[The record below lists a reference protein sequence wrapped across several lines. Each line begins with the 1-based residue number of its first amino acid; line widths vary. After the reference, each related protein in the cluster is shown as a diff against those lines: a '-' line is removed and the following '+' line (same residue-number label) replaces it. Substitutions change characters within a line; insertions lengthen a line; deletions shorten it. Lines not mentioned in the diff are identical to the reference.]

1 MSQPFRE
8 KHPRGKERMNKIF
21 DNKQEFTELYRDAVM
36 SISGKSVE
44 AASDLD
50 RFNALA
56 KLVAEKARTVATK
69 SDARATA
76 EGKKRVYYFSI
87 EFLIGRLLDNYL
99 LNFGVRDMVAEAL
112 DDMGFD
118 LSVIENQEPDP
129 ALGNGGLGRLAACF
143 LDSMAAEG
151 IAGYGNG
158 MRYRYGL
165 FKQEI
170 VNGSQV
176 EATDEWLTHG
186 YPWEVRRQD
195 KAVTVKF
202 GGHVEGFE
210 ENGRTFYRTVDT
222 QDILAVPY
230 DIPVVGYAGETV
242 NKLRV
247 WAAEPVEEHFDLE
260 AFNRGDYALADAER
274 AEAEAISAI
283 LYPND
288 AGEHGR
294 LLRLK
299 QEYLFVSAG
308 IYSLLDTFEKEHGAN
323 WELLP
328 QFVAI
333 HTNDTHPAMCGPELM
348 RILIDEKKLEWDDAW
363 NIVTQ
368 VVSYTNHTILPEAL
382 EKWPIG
388 TFSKLLPRVYQIID
402 EISRRWHESF
412 DTTQE
417 GWQERLRQTA
427 ILWDGEIRMAN
438 LSVICS
444 HSVNGVAKIHS
455 DIIKNIVLKDF
466 YALTPEKFNNKT
478 NGISHRRFFAE
489 ANPTYAKLVTEAIGD
504 GWLKDAFELEKLKE
518 FKDDTEF
525 LKAVGASKRANKER
539 LAAYVKAETGLVID
553 PNTVFDVQVKRF
565 HAYKRQ
571 LMNIMKVMDIYNRR
585 IADPNFHVTPTTFI
599 FSGKAASSY
608 TFAKETIRLINSVAD
623 VINNDPRVNEVMKV
637 CFIPNFRVSNAQLIY
652 PAAEISEQISTA
664 GKEASGTSNMKLMMN
679 GAITLGTLDGANIEI
694 ADLAGRENEAI
705 FGLTAPEVEQLW
717 ASNSYFA
724 WDTLNGDRE
733 RLGRVM
739 DELKDSTFAGLSGN
753 FESIYNE
760 LMNNNDPDLVMAD
773 FRSYVD
779 AWEKLTGSYG
789 DQETWNRKALLNTA
803 SSGWFSS
810 DRTIREYRD
819 EIWHA

>member
-1 MSQPFRE
+1 
-8 KHPRGKERMNKIF
+8 MNKIF

-69 SDARATA
+69 SDARVTA

-195 KAVTVKF
+195 KAVTIKF

-308 IYSLLDTFEKEHGAN
+308 IYSLLDTFEKEHGEN

-623 VINNDPRVNEVMKV
+623 VINNDARVNEVMKV

-652 PAAEISEQISTA
+652 SAAEISEQISTA

-733 RLGRVM
+733 RLGCVM
-739 DELKDSTFAGLSGN
+739 DELKDNTFAGLSGN

-779 AWEKLTGSYG
+779 AWENLTGSYG

>member
-1 MSQPFRE
+1 
-8 KHPRGKERMNKIF
+8 MNKIF

-69 SDARATA
+69 SDARVTA

-195 KAVTVKF
+195 KAVTIKF

-210 ENGRTFYRTVDT
+210 ENGHTFYRTVDT

-260 AFNRGDYALADAER
+260 AFNHGDYALADAER

-308 IYSLLDTFEKEHGAN
+308 IYSLLDTFEKEHGEN

-504 GWLKDAFELEKLKE
+504 GWLKDAFELEKLKQ

-739 DELKDSTFAGLSGN
+739 DELKDNTFASLSGN

>member
-1 MSQPFRE
+1 
-8 KHPRGKERMNKIF
+8 MNKIF

-195 KAVTVKF
+195 KAVTIKF
-202 GGHVEGFE
+202 GGRVEGFE

-308 IYSLLDTFEKEHGAN
+308 IYSLLDTFVKEHGEN
-323 WELLP
+323 WDLLP

-518 FKDDTEF
+518 FQNDTEF

-739 DELKDSTFAGLSGN
+739 DELKDNTFAALSGN

-779 AWEKLTGSYG
+779 AWEKLTNSYG

>member
-1 MSQPFRE
+1 
-8 KHPRGKERMNKIF
+8 MNKIF

-36 SISGKSVE
+36 SISGKSVG

-69 SDARATA
+69 SDARVTA

-195 KAVTVKF
+195 KAVTIKF
-202 GGHVEGFE
+202 GGRVEGFE

-489 ANPTYAKLVTEAIGD
+489 ANPTYAKLVTDAIGD

-623 VINNDPRVNEVMKV
+623 VINNDARVNEVMKV

-739 DELKDSTFAGLSGN
+739 DELKGNTFAALSGN

-779 AWEKLTGSYG
+779 AWENLTGSYG

>member
-1 MSQPFRE
+1 
-8 KHPRGKERMNKIF
+8 MNKIF

-69 SDARATA
+69 SDARAAA

-195 KAVTVKF
+195 KAVTIKF
-202 GGHVEGFE
+202 GGRVEGFE

-518 FKDDTEF
+518 YQNDSEF

-724 WDTLNGDRE
+724 WDTLNNDRE

-739 DELKDSTFAGLSGN
+739 DKLKDNTFAGLSGN

-779 AWEKLTGSYG
+779 AWEKLTNSYG

>member
-1 MSQPFRE
+1 
-8 KHPRGKERMNKIF
+8 MNKIF

-69 SDARATA
+69 SDARVTA

-195 KAVTVKF
+195 KAVTIKF

-308 IYSLLDTFEKEHGAN
+308 IYSLLDTFEKDHGEN
-323 WELLP
+323 WDLLP

-518 FKDDTEF
+518 FQNDTEF

>member
-1 MSQPFRE
+1 
-8 KHPRGKERMNKIF
+8 MNKIF

-36 SISGKSVE
+36 SISGKSIE

-69 SDARATA
+69 SDARAAA

-195 KAVTVKF
+195 KAVTIKF

-518 FKDDTEF
+518 FQNDTEF

-623 VINNDPRVNEVMKV
+623 VINNDQRVNEVMKV

-739 DELKDSTFAGLSGN
+739 EELKDNTFAALSGN

-773 FRSYVD
+773 FRSYVE

-789 DQETWNRKALLNTA
+789 DKETWNRKALLNTA

>member
-1 MSQPFRE
+1 
-8 KHPRGKERMNKIF
+8 MNKIF

-36 SISGKSVE
+36 SISGKSIE

-69 SDARATA
+69 SDARVTA

-195 KAVTVKF
+195 KAVTIKF

-308 IYSLLDTFEKEHGAN
+308 IYSLLDTFEKEHGEN

-466 YALTPEKFNNKT
+466 YAITPEKFNNKT

-518 FKDDTEF
+518 FQNDTEF

-608 TFAKETIRLINSVAD
+608 TFAKETIRLINSVAE

-733 RLGRVM
+733 RLGCVM
-739 DELKDSTFAGLSGN
+739 DELKDNTFAGLSGN

-779 AWEKLTGSYG
+779 AWEKLTNSYG
-789 DQETWNRKALLNTA
+789 DQESWNRKALLNTA

>member
-1 MSQPFRE
+1 
-8 KHPRGKERMNKIF
+8 MNKIF

-195 KAVTVKF
+195 KAVTIKF
-202 GGHVEGFE
+202 GGRVEGFE

-308 IYSLLDTFEKEHGAN
+308 IYSLLDTFEKEHGEN

-518 FKDDTEF
+518 FQNDTEF

-608 TFAKETIRLINSVAD
+608 TFAKETIRLINSVAE

-733 RLGRVM
+733 RLGCVM
-739 DELKDSTFAGLSGN
+739 DELKDNTFAGLSGN

-779 AWEKLTGSYG
+779 AWEKLTNSYG
-789 DQETWNRKALLNTA
+789 DQESWNRKALLNTA

>member
-1 MSQPFRE
+1 
-8 KHPRGKERMNKIF
+8 MNKIF

-195 KAVTVKF
+195 KAVTIKF
-202 GGHVEGFE
+202 GGRVEGFE

-308 IYSLLDTFEKEHGAN
+308 IYSLLDTFEKEHGEN

-608 TFAKETIRLINSVAD
+608 TFAKETIRLINSVAE
-623 VINNDPRVNEVMKV
+623 VINNDARVNEVMKV

-733 RLGRVM
+733 RLGHVM
-739 DELKDSTFAGLSGN
+739 DELKDNTFAGLSGN

>member
-1 MSQPFRE
+1 
-8 KHPRGKERMNKIF
+8 MNKIF

-195 KAVTVKF
+195 KAVTIKF
-202 GGHVEGFE
+202 GGRVEGFE

-308 IYSLLDTFEKEHGAN
+308 IYSLLDTFEKEHGEN

-466 YALTPEKFNNKT
+466 YAITPEKFNNKT

-518 FKDDTEF
+518 FQNDTEF

-608 TFAKETIRLINSVAD
+608 TFAKETIRLINSVAE

-733 RLGRVM
+733 RLGCVM
-739 DELKDSTFAGLSGN
+739 DELKDNTFAGLSGN

-779 AWEKLTGSYG
+779 AWEKLTNSYG
-789 DQETWNRKALLNTA
+789 DQESWNRKALLNTA

-819 EIWHA
+819 AIWHA

>member
-1 MSQPFRE
+1 
-8 KHPRGKERMNKIF
+8 MNKIF

-69 SDARATA
+69 SDARVTA

-195 KAVTVKF
+195 KAVTIKF

-308 IYSLLDTFEKEHGAN
+308 IYSLLDTFEKEHGEN
-323 WELLP
+323 WDLLP

-388 TFSKLLPRVYQIID
+388 MFSKLLPRVYQIID

-518 FKDDTEF
+518 FQNDTEF

-739 DELKDSTFAGLSGN
+739 DELKDNTFAALSGN

>member
-1 MSQPFRE
+1 
-8 KHPRGKERMNKIF
+8 MNKIF

-195 KAVTVKF
+195 KAVTIKF

-308 IYSLLDTFEKEHGAN
+308 IYSLLDTFEKEHGEN
-323 WELLP
+323 WDLLP

-504 GWLKDAFELEKLKE
+504 GWLKDAFELEKLKQ

-608 TFAKETIRLINSVAD
+608 TFAKETIRLINSVAE
-623 VINNDPRVNEVMKV
+623 VINNDARVNEVMKV

-717 ASNSYFA
+717 ASNNYFA

-739 DELKDSTFAGLSGN
+739 DELKDNTFASLSGN

-773 FRSYVD
+773 FRSYLD